1 MDGRG
6 ELDEI
11 RARRAQVN
19 IYIPV
24 YMFHQKNFLL
34 IRLQKILKK
43 NNETIPK
50 YMLFINC
57 LGKERASMEK
67 AAIRK
72 STKEKR
78 NG

>member
-1 MDGRG
+1 MAGRG
-6 ELDEI
+6 EGDEI
-11 RARRAQVN
+11 RARRAQVK
-19 IYIPV
+19 IYI
-24 YMFHQKNFLL
+24 YIFHQKNFLL